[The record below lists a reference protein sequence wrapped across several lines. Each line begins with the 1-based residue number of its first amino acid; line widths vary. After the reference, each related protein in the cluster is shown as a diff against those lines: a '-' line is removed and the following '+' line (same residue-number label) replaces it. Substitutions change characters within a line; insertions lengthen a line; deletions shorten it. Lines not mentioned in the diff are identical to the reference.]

1 MDINKENI
9 SISNV
14 HSNVKY
20 KNKLGGNI
28 PPIEGCGQ
36 VYIDR
41 IYLPK
46 SWQMI
51 KLDENERF

>member
-1 MDINKENI
+1 MVDINKENI

-28 PPIEGCGQ
+28 PPIERCGQ

-46 SWQMI
+46 S
-51 KLDENERF
+51 